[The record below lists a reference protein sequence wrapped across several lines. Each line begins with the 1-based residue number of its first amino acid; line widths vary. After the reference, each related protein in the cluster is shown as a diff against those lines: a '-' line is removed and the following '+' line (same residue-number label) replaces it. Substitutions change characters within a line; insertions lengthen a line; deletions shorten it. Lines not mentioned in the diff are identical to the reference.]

1 MKQCPKCG
9 RKWPDTGKF
18 CPFDGSALEEQQKPQ
33 AAEPSMR
40 TSATVVMEAPKGI
53 DILQSKAA
61 GAKPK
66 AKAKGFSETQWFM
79 KGITPEDLE
88 ELDVDSD
95 LEAAGEKYK
104 KDENLAT
111 GVREKFSL
119 AEDFVQHEKKEKGG
133 WRSIGDAFLGLA
145 RRKKKKQ

>member
-18 CPFDGSALEEQQKPQ
+18 CPFDGAALEEQNKP
-33 AAEPSMR
+33 ETKKPSMQ
-40 TSATVVMEAPKGI
+40 TSATVVMEAPKDI
-53 DILQSKAA
+53 DILKGQL
-61 GAKPK
+61 GGPK
-66 AKAKGFSETQWFM
+66 AKAKKKSFSETQWFM
-79 KGITPEDLE
+79 KGVTPEDLE

-95 LEAAGEKYK
+95 LEAAEEKYK
-104 KDENLAT
+104 KDDNLST

-119 AEDFVQHEKKEKGG
+119 AEDFVQHEKQEKRG

-145 RRKKKKQ
+145 RRRKKK

>member
-18 CPFDGSALEEQQKPQ
+18 CPFDGSALEEQQKPK
-33 AAEPSMR
+33 AAEPAIR
-40 TSATVVMEAPKGI
+40 TSATVVMEAPK
-53 DILQSKAA
+53 DIEAL
-61 GAKPK
+61 K
-66 AKAKGFSETQWFM
+66 AKIDGPQPAGKKQSFSETQWFM

-104 KDENLAT
+104 KDENLET

-145 RRKKKKQ
+145 RRRKKK